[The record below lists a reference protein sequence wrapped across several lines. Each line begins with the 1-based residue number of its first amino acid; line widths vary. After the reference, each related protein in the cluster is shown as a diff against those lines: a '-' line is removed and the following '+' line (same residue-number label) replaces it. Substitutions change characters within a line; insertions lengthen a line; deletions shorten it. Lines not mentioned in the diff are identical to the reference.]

1 MGGWLYPAR
10 HDGIGRH
17 HHATHGESPDLDK
30 CNTNHNTIKEMKR
43 IKLSLSALLICATP
57 SLAQPLPYQN
67 PDLPA
72 EQRAEDLLQRLTLE
86 EKAAL
91 MMNGSPAIP
100 RLGIPQFDWWS
111 EALHG
116 VGRNGLST
124 TFPSCIGMAASF
136 DDALLER
143 VYTAVSDEARAKNT
157 AQKRKGKVGRY
168 QGLSFWTP
176 TINIFRDPRWGR
188 GQESYGEDPYMNSRM
203 GQAVVRGLQG
213 PDGHKYRKLLACA
226 KHFAVHSGPE
236 KTRHHFNIDAL
247 PARDLW
253 ETYLPAFKDLVQK
266 AGVQEVMCA
275 YQRFEGE
282 PCCGSNRLLQQIL
295 REEWGFNGLVVSD
308 CGAIG
313 DFWRPK
319 RHGVSEDAASASA
332 KAVASGTDVEC
343 GNNYTHL
350 PDAVKA
356 GIISEEQI
364 DTSVRRLLKARF
376 ELGELDPDSLV
387 EWTKIPESVVNCDE
401 HKQLALQMAR
411 EQMVLLQNRDGLL
424 PLSKDASRIMVMGPN
439 AADSVMMWGIY
450 FGQPAH
456 TVTVLEGIEAKLGG
470 KVSYAKG
477 CEITEITDT
486 ESLFGELVGSDGKPG
501 MTARFW
507 NNTAMEGKPDVETR
521 YTSALKFDNGGNTA
535 FAPGVNLTNFTASFN
550 GAFTAKAN
558 GRVYLTYVN
567 DDGVR
572 LIVNGDT
579 VVNRWRAEE
588 MRSNK
593 YELKVDAGHKYD
605 IQVDY
610 MQLADG
616 ATLQFNIET
625 IKPATVA
632 DVVAKAEDAEVVVF
646 VGGISPD
653 LEREE
658 ARVDKPGFD
667 NGDRTSIELPQAQR
681 DILKALH
688 EAGKKIVLVNCSGSA
703 VALTPETE
711 TCDAILQ
718 AWYAGEQGGHAVADV
733 LFGDY
738 NPGGKLPVTFYKD
751 DSQLPPFDD
760 YAMEGRTYR
769 YFRGEPLFPFGFGLS
784 YTTFDTGK
792 PDYDP
797 ATGKITVSVT
807 NTGRRDGTEV
817 VQAYMRNTADTAG
830 PNKTLR
836 GFCRVELKA
845 GETKTV
851 TIDFPRDSFKG
862 WDSATN
868 TMRVVP
874 GDYELMVGTS
884 SMDDDLRKIKV
895 TID

>member
-1 MGGWLYPAR
+1 
-10 HDGIGRH
+10 
-17 HHATHGESPDLDK
+17 
-30 CNTNHNTIKEMKR
+30 MKR
-43 IKLSLSALLICATP
+43 SNLILSIIVMCSAGAA
-57 SLAQPLPYQN
+57 AQNLPYQN

-72 EQRAEDLLQRLTLE
+72 EQRAEDLLGRLTLD
-86 EKAAL
+86 EKVKL

-136 DDALLER
+136 DDELLER
-143 VYTAVSDEARAKNT
+143 IYSAISDEARAKNT
-157 AQKRKGKVGRY
+157 AQKRKGKVGKY

-213 PDGHKYRKLLACA
+213 PEGHKYRKLLACA

-236 KTRHHFNIDAL
+236 KTRHSLDIESL
-247 PARDLW
+247 SPRDLW

-295 REEWGFNGLVVSD
+295 RDQWGFDGLVVSD

-313 DFWRPK
+313 DFWRPG
-319 RHGVSEDAASASA
+319 RHGVSKDAAAASA
-332 KAVASGTDVEC
+332 KAVISGTDVEC
-343 GNNYTHL
+343 GSNYKSL
-350 PDAVKA
+350 PEAVRA
-356 GIISEEQI
+356 GEISEEQI
-364 DTSVRRLLKARF
+364 NVSVKRLLKARF

-387 EWTKIPESVVNCDE
+387 EWTKIPESVVNCDA

-411 EQMVLLQNRDGLL
+411 EQMVLLQNRGNLL
-424 PLSKDASRIMVMGPN
+424 PLDKDAGRIMVMGPN

-456 TVTVLEGIEAKLGG
+456 TVTVMEGIEAKLGT
-470 KVSYAKG
+470 KVKYAKG

-486 ESLFGELVGSDGKPG
+486 RSLFGDFVTPDGKPG
-501 MTARFW
+501 MEARFW
-507 NNTAMEGKPDVETR
+507 NNTRMEGKPVVETR
-521 YTSALKFDNGGNTA
+521 YTSALQFDNGGNTA
-535 FAPGVNLTNFTASFN
+535 FAPGVELTNFTASFR
-550 GAFTAKAN
+550 GSFTARQD
-558 GRVYLTYVN
+558 GRVFINYVN
-567 DDGVR
+567 DDGIR

-579 VVNRWRAEE
+579 VANRWKAEE
-588 MRSNK
+588 MRNNK
-593 YELKVDAGHKYD
+593 REMKVKAGQKYD
-605 IQVDY
+605 IQLDY

-616 ATLQFNIET
+616 ATLQFNVET
-625 IKPATVA
+625 IEPTTPAE
-632 DVVAKAEDAEVVVF
+632 VVAKAADADVVIF

-658 ARVDKPGFD
+658 AKVNKPGFD

-738 NPGGKLPVTFYKD
+738 NPGGKLPVTFYRD

-760 YAMEGRTYR
+760 YSMKGRTYR
-769 YFRGEPLFPFGFGLS
+769 YFGGEPLFPFGFGMS
-784 YTTFDTGK
+784 YTEFELGK
-792 PDYDP
+792 PEYDKK
-797 ATGKITVSVT
+797 AGKITVSVT

-817 VQAYMRNTADTAG
+817 VQAYMRNTADTEG
-830 PNKTLR
+830 PAKTLR

-845 GETKTV
+845 GETKAV
-851 TIDFPRDSFKG
+851 AIDFPRESFEG
-862 WDSATN
+862 WDAATN

-874 GDYELMVGTS
+874 GNYELMVGTS
-884 SMDDDLRKIKV
+884 SADNDLQKIPV